1 MTDSSWRFVADNPG
15 VDCWTAWSGVEHTF
29 LLIPVEPGRVY
40 GYAARTRG
48 GDIGAD
54 RSSLVQAASGF
65 PAVLRNT
72 VARALDTGELHH
84 ASVDEVRLTRW
95 HHGRLVLIGD
105 AAHATGPVWAQGV
118 AMALED
124 AIVLGGLL
132 ACTPTDGW
140 ASVGAEFERLRRP
153 TVEHVQAATDQMS
166 RLAAMPGILRDLVR
180 ARARASQLSAG
191 LRPAARPLTSC
202 QRALTRSSHSR
213 PAQAFPRERLGPET
227 GMHRIPQ
234 SRERSITDAAS
245 RTISATF
252 SAGVRTTTSR
262 AEMLIGRA
270 DMLIGRISDR
280 GGAAGGPTRG
290 RRFRPTPRGRR
301 RPGHR
306 RARRPL
312 DPVAP
317 RPRGRHLR
325 GCRPA
330 RAALCTDRGT
340 KHVVD
345 HGPRGLTGNHLAAE
359 GWPFKTG
366 TNASALPPRGRS
378 LWDAAGLWSAS
389 RHLG

>member
-1 MTDSSWRFVADNPG
+1 M
-15 VDCWTAWSGVEHTF
+15 
-29 LLIPVEPGRVY
+29 
-40 GYAARTRG
+40 
-48 GDIGAD
+48 
-54 RSSLVQAASGF
+54 
-65 PAVLRNT
+65 
-72 VARALDTGELHH
+72 
-84 ASVDEVRLTRW
+84 TRW

-153 TVEHVQAATDQMS
+153 TVEHVQAATDRMS
-166 RLAAMPGILRDLVR
+166 RLAAMPGTLRDLVL
-180 ARARASQLSAG
+180 AGARASQLSAG

-317 RPRGRHLR
+317 RPLGRDLHWCRPTRAALSTGRATTRRRPRPRGSRATTWQPRAGRSRRGPTPALYLHGEDPCGMRQDSGRRPAISAEGCDVRLRFGLYAILRIASVQSGGPRVQHVGRRGRAATNGHTPHPARMCAPEPEADPRPLDHHQR
-325 GCRPA
+325 GRRPA
-330 RAALCTDRGT
+330 R
-340 KHVVD
+340 
-345 HGPRGLTGNHLAAE
+345 
-359 GWPFKTG
+359 
-366 TNASALPPRGRS
+366 
-378 LWDAAGLWSAS
+378 
-389 RHLG
+389 